1 MNTKALKSL
10 AREEEV
16 AAMREGRIL
25 RAQTFTNRKRK
36 ASREACRKSNRKD
49 WA

>member
-25 RAQTFTNRKRK
+25 RAQTFTNRKRQ
-36 ASREACRKSNRKD
+36 ASRKACRKSNRKD

>member
-16 AAMREGRIL
+16 NAMREGRIL
-25 RAQTFTNRKRK
+25 RAQTFTNKKRQ
-36 ASREACRKSNRKD
+36 ASRQACRKNKGKD
-49 WA
+49 LA